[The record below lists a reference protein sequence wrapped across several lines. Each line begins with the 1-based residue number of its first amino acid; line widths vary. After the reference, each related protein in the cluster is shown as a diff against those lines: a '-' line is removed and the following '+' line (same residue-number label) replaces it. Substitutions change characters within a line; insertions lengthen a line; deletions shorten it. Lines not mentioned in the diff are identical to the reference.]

1 MTTKKEILDWVKSIA
16 EHQDLIATRQNTEC
30 KAEAITT
37 HKLLDEIIRE
47 LQSIKNILEN
57 AAKEPQVNESKP
69 EREVIRL
76 KDAAPL
82 LGGLRN
88 KSFNYLLKMGLEG
101 YREGRRKCFI
111 YKDSIEPFLEKISRR
126 HNYVKFKEP
135 KSTSGKVLLS
145 TAACRAGIP
154 YMQAKEDAIKMG
166 IPLFK
171 GNGTNQYLTEADSAR
186 LVLKYKI

>member
-1 MTTKKEILDWVKSIA
+1 MTTKKEILDCVKSIA
-16 EHQDLIATRQNTEC
+16 EHQDLIATKQNPER

-37 HKLLDEIIRE
+37 QKLLAEILRA
-47 LQSIKNILEN
+47 LQSIKNILED
-57 AAKEPQVNESKP
+57 AAKEPVKEDKP

-111 YKDSIEPFLEKISRR
+111 YKDSIEPFLEKISKR
-126 HNYVKFKEP
+126 HNSLKETARINISP
-135 KSTSGKVLLS
+135 KP
-145 TAACRAGIP
+145 TAQG
-154 YMQAKEDAIKMG
+154 
-166 IPLFK
+166 
-171 GNGTNQYLTEADSAR
+171 SS
-186 LVLKYKI
+186 